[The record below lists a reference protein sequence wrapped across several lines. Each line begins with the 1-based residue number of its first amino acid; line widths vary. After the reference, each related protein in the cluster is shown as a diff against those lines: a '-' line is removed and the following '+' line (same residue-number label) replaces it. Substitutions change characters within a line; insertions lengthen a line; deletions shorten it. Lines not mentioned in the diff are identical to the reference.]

1 MKRDYTLPEI
11 IFSVLALA
19 FVGVFTARMYTQAE
33 NMQNKARD
41 MDMAV
46 LVAQS
51 AVESFKAASE
61 NPELCVTLL
70 RQDAHLPGVNSALV
84 SVAGLDF
91 GVFGG
96 CLKSEYVYPETVY
109 FDSDFR
115 DVPEIDEK
123 GFKLTMDVADDG
135 MGLFDVKVDVVKVT
149 PYFGETET
157 RIFSLETSVY
167 KGQPPKTPKSRLA
180 TETKAEFTQR

>member
-1 MKRDYTLPEI
+1 MRRDYTLPEI

-46 LVAQS
+46 LAAQS
-51 AVESFKAASE
+51 AVESFK
-61 NPELCVTLL
+61 
-70 RQDAHLPGVNSALV
+70 
-84 SVAGLDF
+84 
-91 GVFGG
+91 
-96 CLKSEYVYPETVY
+96 SEYIHRGTVY
-109 FDSDFR
+109 FDRDFSA
-115 DVPEIDEK
+115 VPEIDEN
-123 GFKLTMDVADDG
+123 GFMLTMDIADDG
-135 MGLFDVKVDVVKVT
+135 MGLFDITVEVVKIN

-157 RIFSLETSVY
+157 RVFSLETSVY
-167 KGQPPKTPKSRLA
+167 KGQPPKTPKSRRA